1 MKVLHV
7 ARECAPLAKAGGLAD
22 VVGALPLAASRVE
35 GGAEGSVLLP
45 LYDPL
50 RSVEGPLRSGDGEP
64 VLRATVRV
72 GARREPFTIFRAPAS
87 SHDVPLYLADA
98 ACFAGPSPYGGDDLL
113 REAVLSA
120 AALELGPRFD
130 VVHVHDHHAALACVG
145 LAGHPPPRPTVL
157 TVHNARYHGALGWQA
172 VETLDL
178 PADLDR
184 GRCDHGA
191 AFNRLKAA
199 LLHARVVSTV
209 SPTHARD
216 LVGHPEA
223 SGGLDYAF
231 RAVGDRLVGILN
243 GIDQATWN
251 PATDP
256 HLEAR
261 YSREDLAGKSAQ
273 KRLTCEGLGL
283 RGDGPLLAF
292 VGRLVPEKGVDAM
305 LGALPGLVAEH
316 PSVQAAL
323 LGTGEPRYEEGLRD
337 LAAAHPG
344 RIAVAMMHD
353 ERFAHRLYAAADILL
368 MPSWHEPCGLS
379 QMYAMRYGTIPVVYP
394 TGGLRDSVVP
404 FDAASGTGT
413 GAWMETPDA
422 AGLAGAVR
430 RALGWMSDRS
440 AWSRVR
446 DNAMAADHG
455 WSASA
460 ARHVATWRRALEV
473 R

>member
-22 VVGALPLAASRVE
+22 VVGALPAAAARVDAA
-35 GGAEGSVLLP
+35 AEGSVLLP

-50 RSVEGPLRSGDGEP
+50 RSLGGEP
-64 VLRATVRV
+64 VLRAGVRV
-72 GARREPFTIFRAPAS
+72 RGRREPFAILEAPPS
-87 SHDVPLYLADA
+87 SHDIPLYLVDS

-130 VVHVHDHHAALACVG
+130 VVHVHDHHAALACAG
-145 LAGHPPPRPTVL
+145 LVGHPPPRPNVL
-157 TVHNARYHGALGWQA
+157 TVHNARYHGALGWSD

-184 GRCDHGA
+184 GRCDHDA
-191 AFNRLKAA
+191 SFNRLKAA

-209 SPTHARD
+209 SPSHARD
-216 LVGHPEA
+216 LVEHAEA

-231 RAVGDRLVGILN
+231 RALGDRLVGILN
-243 GIDQATWN
+243 GIDEVTWN
-251 PATDP
+251 PATDSL
-256 HLEAR
+256 LEAR
-261 YSREDLAGKSAQ
+261 YSRDDLAGKAEQ
-273 KRLTCEGLGL
+273 KRRTCEALGL

-305 LGALPGLVAEH
+305 LGALPGLVTGH
-316 PSVQAAL
+316 PTVQAAL
-323 LGTGEPRYEEGLRD
+323 LGTGEARYEQGLRD

-344 RIAVAMMHD
+344 RVAVAMMHD

-404 FDAASGTGT
+404 FDVETGAGT

-422 AGLAGAVR
+422 PGLAGAVR
-430 RALGWMSDRS
+430 LALKWMSDER
-440 AWSRVR
+440 AWTRVR